1 MLYSVATGQA
11 VLGVA
16 HKQPASSTQA
26 GRQPRQPRC
35 VSQQQPARVL
45 SRLVCSSC
53 NNRRRGGPC
62 NNKGAVS
69 QQQALAS
76 SRPSVRSSHR
86 NQVSLHSVQRDPS
99 QLAVFPLARC
109 FFQVDSANFGS
120 SKLCRHSPMIGF
132 GTVHNSPYPPS
143 PLSTTS
149 RQA

>member
-1 MLYSVATGQA
+1 MLWLLGRQCVAWPTSS
-11 VLGVA
+11 
-16 HKQPASSTQA
+16 QPASSTQA

-86 NQVSLHSVQRDPS
+86 NQVSLDLPYRRVSSRSQHSMLVMLLLRLWSCLMKRAPWT
-99 QLAVFPLARC
+99 A
-109 FFQVDSANFGS
+109 
-120 SKLCRHSPMIGF
+120 
-132 GTVHNSPYPPS
+132 
-143 PLSTTS
+143 
-149 RQA
+149 